1 MSRFPEPPAYV
12 PTLTDIVRPAAS
24 QGSVDEIAVAQT
36 AVSEDL
42 QTLMVQRV
50 LQDAEGLL
58 ASRLH
63 EATEQLIRAH
73 VQALLP
79 KLVDE
84 IERVVRDSVNQAIQR
99 EMSQLPDHPDCR

>member
-24 QGSVDEIAVAQT
+24 QGSVDEIAAAQT
-36 AVSEDL
+36 VVSKDL

-50 LQDAEGLL
+50 LQDVEGLL
-58 ASRLH
+58 ASRLQ

-73 VQALLP
+73 VQTLLP

-84 IERVVRDSVNQAIQR
+84 IERVVRDSVKQAIER
-99 EMSQLPDHPDCR
+99 EMSELPDHPDSR